1 MRRLVP
7 IVLRPWTLPLIVLA
21 LVVPS
26 VAGFALVG
34 PQLGLAVGALTA
46 TVLIVL
52 AARARYDE
60 PIEVARRPD
69 RRFRL
74 LVVTAIPISDGDDV
88 ERIARI
94 AAEGNRAVA
103 SEAAEPEVLVVAP
116 ALQGTLDR
124 WASDVAK
131 ARSHAQGVV
140 AVSMGT
146 LTAAGLEVRGGVGDG
161 DVVQAIEDELRTFP
175 AQEVVLVRGSE
186 LGDREVTEVRR
197 RLDRPVHDLRSG
209 AYPSAAIN
217 SA

>member
-21 LVVPS
+21 LVAPS